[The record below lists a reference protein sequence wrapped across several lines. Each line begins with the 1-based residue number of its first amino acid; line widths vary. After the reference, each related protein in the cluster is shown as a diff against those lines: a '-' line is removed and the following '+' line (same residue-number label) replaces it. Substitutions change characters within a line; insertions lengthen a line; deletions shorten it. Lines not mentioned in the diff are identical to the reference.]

1 MEEPVISVCCA
12 THNGRYLLE
21 LVQSLREQT
30 FARYE
35 FVVLANGAI
44 TDAEIEAKTAPIA
57 AKVKIIRAPEG
68 TPPNVGAVKKLAF
81 DAASCELI
89 VETDHDD
96 VLAPNCLERIWKEW
110 QKTEADFLY
119 SDMCVIEG
127 DDFADH
133 GVESWPSVCQPQ
145 LYKTRVAGVER
156 TACRVV
162 PLSPHFFFACSMAGP
177 CHVRAWQ
184 KSFYQKVG
192 GHRSDF
198 TISDDYEL
206 ITRCYIE
213 GAKFHHVEECLY
225 LYRVFPENTSHTRDK
240 GKEESRTEF
249 GSYYRPMLA
258 PVLRR
263 WAGEKKLAGAEG
275 ARLAAAFVSGAAGS
289 YGYILADDRLPL
301 ITQQEKFLERAH
313 ELLVPGGWLVA
324 GSKAWSREA
333 IMRYTRPS
341 ANPPERKWQELG
353 VWAEFRKK
361 DENAPVQL
369 GEFEALQAI
378 LIKKGDQPLP
388 GRDYWAMKADSWIER
403 FYRPMFREASASVI
417 RRGDRLEVYGGALA
431 AKLVDNLAEDYP
443 GVFKYCGPPRASL
456 VPEESMSRKDKSLE
470 QIIEATPVIDYVVIL
485 WDKVGRAVEM
495 DIKAW
500 GVETLVAHLMI
511 LAPRRS
517 YGRFAILDADKTR
530 ILFEFDLDRFD
541 ANLARALPVP
551 ILTALQAHHQKR
563 R

>member
-1 MEEPVISVCCA
+1 MEEPVISVATA
-12 THNGRYLLE
+12 THNARFLLE
-21 LVQSLREQT
+21 LAQSLREQT
-30 FARYE
+30 FGRFE
-35 FVVLANGAI
+35 WIILANGPV
-44 TDAEIEAKTAPIA
+44 TDAEIEAKTSPVA

-89 VETDHDD
+89 VEADHDD
-96 VLAPNCLERIWKEW
+96 ALAPNCLERVWKEW
-110 QKTEADFLY
+110 QRTQADFLY

-133 GVESWPSVCQPQ
+133 GVESWPSVCQPH
-145 LYKTRVAGVER
+145 LYTTRVAGVER
-156 TACRVV
+156 TVCKVV

-177 CHVRAWQ
+177 CHVRAWR

-192 GHRSDF
+192 GHRTDF

-213 GAKFHHVEECLY
+213 GAKFHHIEECLY

-249 GSYYRPMLA
+249 GSYYKPMLA

-263 WAGEKKLAGAEG
+263 HAREKGLVGAEEGGLEQAFQNGVEG
-275 ARLAAAFVSGAAGS
+275 A
-289 YGYILADDRLPL
+289 YGYILADDAFPL
-301 ITQQEKFLERAH
+301 TAELGKFLDRAH
-313 ELLVPGGWLVA
+313 DLLAPGGWLVA
-324 GSKAWSREA
+324 GSKSWTREG
-333 IMRYTRPS
+333 ILRYTRPS
-341 ANPPERKWQELG
+341 ANPPDRKWQELG
-353 VWAEFRKK
+353 IWAEFQRK
-361 DENAPVQL
+361 DTNAPVQL
-369 GEFEALQAI
+369 SDFEAMHAI
-378 LIKKGDQPLP
+378 LIKKGTDPLP
-388 GRDYWAMKADSWIER
+388 GRDYWAMKADPWIER

-417 RRGDRLEVYGGALA
+417 RKGDRLEVYGGALA

-456 VPEESMSRKDKSLE
+456 VPEEPMSQKDKSLE
-470 QIIEATPVIDYVVIL
+470 QIIEATPVTDYVVIL
-485 WDKVGRAVEM
+485 WDKTGRAVEM

-500 GVETLVAHLMI
+500 GLETLVAHLMI
-511 LAPRRS
+511 LAPRRN
-517 YGRFAILDADKTR
+517 YGRFAILDANKTR